1 MRKETHR
8 KTVKTRAILPMARIL
23 FRITSL
29 RAATDPPGK
38 RKKGIEINKVFCI
51 KKYSE
56 DANTLNLRGNSSY
69 PTGVL
74 TT

>member
-1 MRKETHR
+1 MQKETHR

-38 RKKGIEINKVFCI
+38 RKKVLRAGKNNTKLPLTGETQSRDL
-51 KKYSE
+51 YSFF
-56 DANTLNLRGNSSY
+56 
-69 PTGVL
+69 
-74 TT
+74 